1 MKFGRVV
8 CISLNR
14 RADRRDS
21 FLARVPADWP
31 FGSLEIE
38 QAIDGSVCKPPQ
50 WWRQGGGAWGCYR
63 SHAKVIE
70 DALNTGLESILIF
83 EDDATFCEGFSE
95 KAQRFFAALP
105 GDWEQAYLGGQ
116 HLTRPLPHSAGV
128 VTPLNVN
135 RTHAY
140 ALNSKPAMQKAYR
153 WLNAT
158 DQWVNRNH
166 IDHHY
171 GRLHKAG
178 RIKVFAPDRWLCGQ
192 AADKSDISWRNVPER
207 WWDGRT
213 PQDSI
218 FVAVIG
224 LHRSG
229 SSCVAM
235 MLHKLGVNMGDRLG
249 GYESKHGGGGEAA
262 GLASICERAARF
274 PSTSIR
280 SRASAELQ
288 LSGWIH
294 RRMKNHKISGAKY
307 PHLCVFG
314 SALRNACGRGL
325 RVIHCDR
332 PLEDSVE
339 SLRRRSRLCTGW
351 LAASDEQCDA
361 VQRWLWSHKTE
372 FLESCDHYNVR
383 YENLL
388 ADPSE
393 AVDGIID
400 YLGISPSPEQRAA
413 AISHVLVKQ

>member
-249 GYESKHGGGGEAA
+249 GYESKHGGGGGACVD
-262 GLASICERAARF
+262 LRARGQVPQYVDSVAC
-274 PSTSIR
+274 IR
-280 SRASAELQ
+280 RASTFWLDSSPDEESQDKRGKVPAPVRFWQ
-288 LSGWIH
+288 
-294 RRMKNHKISGAKY
+294 RPAKRLR
-307 PHLCVFG
+307 PG
-314 SALRNACGRGL
+314 SASHPLRPTAGGFSGIPSAAKPALHGMAGGL
-325 RVIHCDR
+325 RR
-332 PLEDSVE
+332 
-339 SLRRRSRLCTGW
+339 
-351 LAASDEQCDA
+351 A
-361 VQRWLWSHKTE
+361 V
-372 FLESCDHYNVR
+372 
-383 YENLL
+383 
-388 ADPSE
+388 
-393 AVDGIID
+393 
-400 YLGISPSPEQRAA
+400 
-413 AISHVLVKQ
+413 